1 MLCEFVADTTIYI
14 KVIET
19 QRTLGSLNKRR
30 MIQFYPSFQQWAM
43 LPLIADPLKE
53 LDAVTWFEL
62 VNHNFLANFITLSC
76 ALSQRFTKLCRF
88 NNWQLVHQNITY
100 VTNILSII
108 QLFRWYTLF
117 QLNYRSLFRSSNH
130 LPSFYWIFAVI

>member
-14 KVIET
+14 KVIER

-62 VNHNFLANFITLSC
+62 VNHNFLADFI
-76 ALSQRFTKLCRF
+76 
-88 NNWQLVHQNITY
+88 
-100 VTNILSII
+100 
-108 QLFRWYTLF
+108 
-117 QLNYRSLFRSSNH
+117 
-130 LPSFYWIFAVI
+130 